1 MAWRDEL
8 RPASFRGVSFFVRE
22 ARTETGKLADEH
34 VFPGRGSS
42 GEAVRVAE
50 LGRGPLRF
58 SVEAY
63 VVGDDYLERRDALEA
78 ALSEPGPGRLVH
90 PYRGERTVSVVGAIA
105 TTESKADG
113 GRATVSFS
121 CVDVT
126 DGGLTREVDTEA
138 LAERDLD
145 AYLADVARDFETSY
159 DTEGVP
165 AVWQEESRTWFDE
178 ATEALRTAHDTI
190 AQGVG
195 AISDFDARVSAFS
208 ADLQRLASAPGAA
221 AAALAGAIESVLAI
235 PSETASALRQSF
247 ATTKTAVDTILGAT
261 RDLFRFGEGA
271 PLLPTTTTN
280 RVAETRLRKAVFD
293 LMRGLTLGHAA
304 RAVLTLP
311 FASRSHAAAIRE
323 ELVEAFD
330 TLVEEGSAG
339 GETVSGA
346 RLYQRLSAARA
357 STARHLA
364 RVAASLPDV
373 RTLTLDEEIPALALA
388 HELYG
393 DARREIEIVGR
404 NAPRNPGRLRVGVAY
419 EVLRV

>member
-1 MAWRDEL
+1 MR
-8 RPASFRGVSFFVRE
+8 S

-34 VFPGRGSS
+34 VFPGRASA

-78 ALSEPGPGRLVH
+78 ALAEPGPGRLVH
-90 PYRGERTVSVVGAIA
+90 PYRGERTVSVVGSIS
-105 TTESKADG
+105 TVETKSDG
-113 GRATVSFS
+113 GRATISFTV
-121 CVDVT
+121 VDVT
-126 DGGLTREVDTEA
+126 ETGLSREVDTEA

-145 AYLADVARDFETSY
+145 AYLADVARDFETTY

-178 ATEALRTAHDTI
+178 AHDALRTAHDAI

-195 AISDFDARVSAFS
+195 TISDFDARIESFS

-221 AAALAGAIESVLAI
+221 AAALAGAVESVLAI

-247 ATTKTAVDTILGAT
+247 ATTKTAVDTVLGAT
-261 RDLFRFGEGA
+261 RDLFTFGANA

-293 LMRGLTLGHAA
+293 LMRGLALGHAS

-311 FASRSHAAAIRE
+311 FASRSHAASIRE
-323 ELVEAFD
+323 EIVEAFD
-330 TLVEEGSAG
+330 LLVEEGSAG

-346 RLYQRLSAARA
+346 LLYQRLSAARA

-364 RVAASLPDV
+364 SVAASLPDV
-373 RTLTLDEEIPALALA
+373 RTVTLDEEVPALVLA

-393 DARREIEIVGR
+393 DARREVEIVGR
-404 NAPRNPGRLRVGVAY
+404 NAPRNPARLRVGVPL
-419 EVLRV
+419 EVLRG